1 MANLKLLVY
10 LMCLLLNR
18 HVCSSEVL
26 TSDDNQELLDERNT
40 SVVYFHYGTTCI
52 VDDIPSLQYAQE
64 THVESSYIDNI
75 DRKKT
80 SNVDDIVAGVIK
92 EAELDNPVV
101 LRSWR
106 VNPPPT
112 DRRTVSV
119 DSTVV
124 NLLVE
129 VHSKGVSP
137 RFQVYDPTGAVVS
150 PTDDRNVTMEVN
162 SNSLKIMKIKNP
174 IPGDWLVK
182 FLSKEQE
189 YNVTIRGSS
198 MIQFR
203 CRFMNGW
210 GIPLSG
216 RPNVGSNVTLRI
228 ELLGSGDVQI
238 LTEVTLMTM
247 AGREILT
254 RPLGKATG
262 RRRRTYTTDIH
273 IPGEDFRVG
282 IRGLDTRSNV
292 IERTLMNPILP
303 DGIKLSLKAL
313 TPGTVQMGGSY
324 VLQYRVGNDGTG
336 AGNFTVTALSDTPY
350 ITFTV
355 TPDHVY
361 VGAGEHAVGNV
372 TVHVSEY
379 AVPHTKSEVVVR
391 ATNTSGNFQFSSR
404 EVSIV
409 EPPSGDDTHAP
420 AFSTTNIIDN
430 CDSAQSST
438 WEVIFQVQDD
448 ESGIHKVDIDDHTFS
463 TITMETFDD
472 GQANMP
478 VKGQLS
484 IQCSRQQ
491 VTVIVDDVE
500 GNEGRFL
507 VTHTRHQDT
516 TSMLTSAKGNSSL
529 DARLAAIFTGCL
541 TGCLLLV
548 IVVTVSIQCKMRF
561 AHRRKV
567 LISNSLNKNFSTSRR
582 IKMETF

>member
-1 MANLKLLVY
+1 MANLNLFVRLVWLLTVNY
-10 LMCLLLNR
+10 G
-18 HVCSSEVL
+18 VCSSEAW
-26 TSDDNQELLDERNT
+26 TSENNLEELE
-40 SVVYFHYGTTCI
+40 
-52 VDDIPSLQYAQE
+52 DDIPRFPYARE
-64 THVESSYIDNI
+64 TKTTHRMTLYSENDG
-75 DRKKT
+75 RKT
-80 SNVDDIVAGVIK
+80 SNIDDIVAGIIK
-92 EAELDNPVV
+92 EAELSNPVV

-112 DRRTVSV
+112 DHKTVSV

-137 RFQVYDPTGAVVS
+137 RFQVYDPTGEVVS
-150 PTDDRNVTMEVN
+150 PTDDRNITMEVN
-162 SNSLKIMKIKNP
+162 SNRLKIMKIKHP
-174 IPGDWLVK
+174 ITGDWLIR
-182 FLSKEQE
+182 FPSKRHE

-203 CRFMNGW
+203 CRFINGW

-216 RPNVGSNVTLRI
+216 RPIVASNVTLRI
-228 ELLGSGDVQI
+228 ELLGGEDVNI
-238 LTEVTLMTM
+238 LTEVTLMTLV
-247 AGREILT
+247 GTTILT
-254 RPLGKATG
+254 RPLGKARG
-262 RRRRTYTTDIH
+262 RRHRTYAAHIR

-282 IRGLDTRSNV
+282 IRGLDMRSNV
-292 IERTLMNPILP
+292 IERTLMNPIVP

-313 TPGTVQMGGSY
+313 TPGTVQTGGSY
-324 VLQYRVGNDGTG
+324 VLQYRIVNDGTG

-350 ITFTV
+350 LTFTV
-355 TPDHVY
+355 TPDCVY
-361 VGAGEHAVGNV
+361 LKAGDHAQGNV

-379 AVPHTKSEVVVR
+379 AVPGTKSDVIVR

-409 EPPSGDDTHAP
+409 SPPNDEDTHAP

-448 ESGIHKVDIDDHTFS
+448 ESGIHKVDVDDHTVS

-478 VKGQLS
+478 VKGHLS
-484 IQCSRQQ
+484 IQCSRKE

-507 VTHTRHQDT
+507 VTHGRHQGT
-516 TSMLTSAKGNSSL
+516 TSSYVSIKGEMSSE
-529 DARLAAIFTGCL
+529 AHITAICTGILAGCL
-541 TGCLLLV
+541 FLTIL
-548 IVVTVSIQCKMRF
+548 VTVTIQIKMRLT
-561 AHRRKV
+561 HRRNVVYAKTENKV
-567 LISNSLNKNFSTSRR
+567 PCTSRR
-582 IKMETF
+582 MDMQVF